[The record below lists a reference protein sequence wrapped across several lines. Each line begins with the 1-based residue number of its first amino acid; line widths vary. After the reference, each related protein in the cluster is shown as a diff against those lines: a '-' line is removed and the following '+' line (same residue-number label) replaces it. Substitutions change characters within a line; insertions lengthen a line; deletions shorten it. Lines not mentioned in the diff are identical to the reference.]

1 MGILGVW
8 MWSSSIR
15 LRGAEEVISHCADA
29 GVTDIYFLVKG
40 LLGTAA
46 YQSSLVPNDGERDLL
61 AEALD
66 AAHKRNIRLH
76 AWYTTVCD
84 RQYVASHPE
93 SGRFHCRT
101 GPDNQMVALT
111 DTGYPLYMESVVQE
125 ICRNYPID
133 GIHLDYIR
141 YNHITS
147 GWSEKDLQCYAAEG
161 ADPEEL
167 RHMLDRMYYREE
179 GKDETLLFDAYRAG
193 EKNAVAFANA
203 RRKQVVQFASR
214 LRDAAKAERKNLIMT
229 AALMPEGAYDDT
241 AFADLHYGQ
250 NYADAAGLY
259 DYVLPMAYTKTYEKD
274 GVWLRKLAENS
285 SGKGLKTVMGL
296 QAFSP
301 STGSTLRDDIAA
313 LRDAS
318 TDGICLFREGSCV
331 MAYRNGRSL
340 KVYNATEGT
349 VTGIAA
355 ACGENT
361 AERQTELKPG
371 AEICWEL
378 PFAPDCVRAFCGE
391 KEICVFTADPEA
403 K

>member
-193 EKNAVAFANA
+193 EKNAVAFANV

-250 NYADAAGLY
+250 KYADAAGLY

-274 GVWLRKLAENS
+274 GVWLQKLADNCFRA
-285 SGKGLKTVMGL
+285 GLKTVMGL

-318 TDGICLFREGSCV
+318 TEGICLFREGSCV

-355 ACGENT
+355 VCGENT
-361 AERQTELKPG
+361 AERQTELKPD

-378 PFAPDCVRAFCGE
+378 PFTPDCVRAFCGE
-391 KEICVFTADPEA
+391 KEICVFTADPEI